1 MKLSVI
7 IPALNEEANIER
19 CIDSV
24 KKLNPAE
31 ILVVDGG
38 SSDRTK
44 EIALSKG
51 VIVIQSE
58 KGRGTQMNR
67 GASHAKGDILLFLH
81 ADSVFED
88 HITKELLDLKDYVA
102 GFFRLRFDDRSL
114 SVRLVEIFANL
125 RSRLLH
131 LPYGDQALFIKK
143 ETFQRIGG
151 FRDYP
156 FLEDLD
162 LVLRLRRI
170 GRLKGISKDVIASS
184 RRLKKGYPLSPVLVS
199 LRNVLIAMLFKLG
212 ISPDSLLRL
221 YK

>member
-1 MKLSVI
+1 MKLSII
-7 IPALNEEANIER
+7 IPALNEETNIGR

-38 SSDRTK
+38 SSDKTR
-44 EIALSKG
+44 EIALSREAM
-51 VIVIQSE
+51 VIQSK
-58 KGRGTQMNR
+58 KGRGTQMNM
-67 GASHAKGDILLFLH
+67 GASIAKGDILLFLH
-81 ADSVFED
+81 ADCVFED
-88 HITKELLDLKDYVA
+88 PISQRLLDLKDHMA

-143 ETFQRIGG
+143 GTFQKIGG
-151 FRDYP
+151 FKDYP

-170 GRLKGISKDVIASS
+170 GRLRYVPERVIVSS
-184 RRLKKGYPLSPVLVS
+184 RRLKKGYPLSPIMVS
-199 LRNVLIAMLFKLG
+199 LRNVLIALLFILG